1 MVPVKCNLTT
11 SVSLK
16 FALTSMVPVKYDL
29 TMWMII
35 VPQVDLDH
43 SMVPVKCD
51 LTV

>member
-1 MVPVKCNLTT
+1 MLTQPQADFDQN
-11 SVSLK
+11 VG
-16 FALTSMVPVKYDL
+16 PVKYDL